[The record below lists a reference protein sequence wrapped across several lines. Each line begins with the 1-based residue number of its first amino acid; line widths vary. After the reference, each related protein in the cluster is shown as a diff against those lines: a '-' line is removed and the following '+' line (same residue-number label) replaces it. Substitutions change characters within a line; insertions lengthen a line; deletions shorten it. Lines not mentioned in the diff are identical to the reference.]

1 MTINKKLEIDC
12 KKIISDIYF
21 SCENDTEFFLN
32 LAVLSANIDL
42 IQKTCFRNVAK
53 KAIWTRITTSIV
65 ELFLHRSSCRSG
77 RLLSRQKNLGLCVSS
92 ADVSNYEE

>member
-42 IQKTCFRNVAK
+42 IQKTCFRNVAD
-53 KAIWTRITTSIV
+53 SDYNLV
-65 ELFLHRSSCRSG
+65 ELKRPFE
-77 RLLSRQKNLGLCVSS
+77 KFIYVKS
-92 ADVSNYEE
+92 ADFQIMKNKNSAGN